1 MPKLGREQTR
11 NRGSL
16 SSTHRHW
23 VASNNDL
30 GLNAEVLMGGIEA
43 LSRRSLRLAR
53 RVRDSRAVFF
63 FSAYIGTHLVQRPS
77 DI

>member
-1 MPKLGREQTR
+1 MPKLGRGQTR
-11 NRGSL
+11 NRSSL
-16 SSTHRHW
+16 SSTHCHW

-30 GLNAEVLMGGIEA
+30 GLNAETLIGGIEA

-53 RVRDSRAVFF
+53 RVGDSGAVFF
-63 FSAYIGTHLVQRPS
+63 FSAYIGTHHVQRPS